1 MVWAA
6 SAIAGYYGRAVVT
19 WRFPGLMAEALV
31 LSTSANGSAPMPW
44 AGMMMALA
52 IVGVG
57 FYMTFMIRGK
67 IARRNA
73 ARPSSRELI
82 EQLKSPVRLSSDA
95 HSYTA
100 ELEQIARRLS
110 AQLDNKARR
119 LENLIDEADRRIAS
133 LGGPSD
139 PPVAP
144 SPRPAGANGDRD
156 PDALTVAVYERADAG
171 LSSIEIAQQLDEQVG
186 KVELILALREP

>member
-1 MVWAA
+1 
-6 SAIAGYYGRAVVT
+6 
-19 WRFPGLMAEALV
+19 MAEALV
-31 LSTSANGSAPMPW
+31 LSTATNGSAPMPW
-44 AGMMMALA
+44 AGMMMALV

-82 EQLKSPVRLSSDA
+82 EQLKAPVRLSSDA

-100 ELEQIARRLS
+100 DLEQIARRLS

-119 LENLIDEADRRIAS
+119 LENLIDEADRRIAAMGA
-133 LGGPSD
+133 LSD
-139 PPVAP
+139 PPAAPPAP
-144 SPRPAGANGDRD
+144 SSRPTGGNGNRS
-156 PDALTVAVYERADAG
+156 PDALTAAVYERADAG
-171 LSSIEIAQQLDEQVG
+171 LSSVEIAQQLDEQVG